1 MDGHHLLL
9 SELKQQQ
16 QPPPI
21 LALFVTPFFPS
32 FTFLYMVLD
41 ITQRR
46 LNLFTAI
53 AQK

>member
-16 QPPPI
+16 HPPI